1 MGQKPGRIESLD
13 ALRGF
18 ALFGILLIN
27 IQVFSGYSFTGPE
40 GRAALSWSAYDAQL
54 GTLLDVAVRAK
65 FYSLFS
71 LLFGYSFVML
81 ARRVPAPARHHLRRM
96 LGLVVIGLLHS
107 VLLWP
112 WDILLL
118 YALVGICLTPFLR
131 LGPRTLFAWS
141 LAVLAVTAAG
151 RWLWL
156 DLGLPPTRGEFATGL
171 LQAHVPEFA
180 AGGYWDVVRANT
192 HLAVGTF
199 VERLENLRPL
209 RVFALFLVGAAAARL
224 RLAEPDTGHRLLL
237 AAGALAA
244 LPAGLL
250 LAVMELRLS
259 AEEVP
264 ASALYVAAET
274 LAPPLVAVGYA
285 FLLWGVWRTGNR
297 LAAWTRAA
305 LAPAGRMALTNYLG
319 QSAICVPVFYGFGLD
334 WFAELS
340 LGRQVLFALALFA
353 GQLLLSY
360 LWLKLF
366 RQGPMEWLWRWQIK
380 GQRPAMLGGAI

>member
-40 GRAALSWSAYDAQL
+40 GRAALSGSAYDAQL

-81 ARRVPAPARHHLRRM
+81 ARRVDAPTRHHLRRM
-96 LGLVVIGLLHS
+96 LGLLVIGLLHS

-118 YALVGICLTPFLR
+118 YALAGICLTPFLR
-131 LGPRTLFAWS
+131 LGPGTLFAWS

-156 DLGLPPTRGEFATGL
+156 DLGLPPTRGELATDL
-171 LQAHVPEFA
+171 LQAHVPAFA
-180 AGGYWDVVRANT
+180 TGDYGEVVNANAQ
-192 HLAVGTF
+192 LAVGVL
-199 VERLENLRPL
+199 VERLEGLRPL
-209 RVFALFLVGAAAARL
+209 RVFALFLLGAAAARL
-224 RLAEPDTGHRLLL
+224 RLAEADTGHRLLL
-237 AAGALAA
+237 GLGALVA

-250 LAVMELRLS
+250 LAVLEFRLS
-259 AEEVP
+259 SGGTP
-264 ASALYVAAET
+264 TSAFYVLAET
-274 LAPPLVAVGYA
+274 LAPPLVAAGYA
-285 FLLWGVWRTGNR
+285 CLLWGIWRTGNR
-297 LAAWTRAA
+297 LAAWTRAL

-319 QSAICVPVFYGFGLD
+319 QSAICVPAFYGFGLG

-340 LGRQVLFALALFA
+340 LGRQMLFAVALFA
-353 GQLLLSY
+353 GQLLFSY
-360 LWLKLF
+360 LWLKCF
-366 RQGPMEWLWRWQIK
+366 RQGPIEWLWRWQIK
-380 GQRPAMLGGAI
+380 GQRPTLMGGAI